1 MMLSDALNE
10 LQQGGLTHE
19 VPWIISEYGYSA
31 FGARAE
37 IDLEGALVNA
47 DSVARF
53 LTLGGD
59 VAFLYGYEASQV
71 IKETECSVGNNM
83 LFFLDANGRAGR
95 PTAAYW
101 GARMLAEEWV
111 KPGDEKHEIYPAAS
125 DLENSQGEQIV
136 TAYALHR
143 PDGLWSLLLINKDPD
158 QAHEVKIMVQNSSR
172 SGAFAAPIEVL
183 QFSAAQ
189 YQLSSDRE
197 NPVPIKSNPPAHFT
211 RSAGLNLPAY
221 SLTIVRGRLQ

>member
-1 MMLSDALNE
+1 MNE

-53 LTLGGD
+53 FTLGGD

-83 LFFLDANGRAGR
+83 LFFLNENGRAGT
-95 PTAAYW
+95 PTATYW

-111 KPGDEKHEIYPAAS
+111 KPGDKVHEIYTAAS

-143 PDGLWSLLLINKDPD
+143 PENAGKMIVVVLPD
-158 QAHEVKIMVQNSSR
+158 LGER
-172 SGAFAAPIEVL
+172 
-183 QFSAAQ
+183 
-189 YQLSSDRE
+189 YLSTPLYPQD
-197 NPVPIKSNPPAHFT
+197 
-211 RSAGLNLPAY
+211 
-221 SLTIVRGRLQ
+221 